1 MRSLILSDLH
11 ANVEAL
17 DSVLDDARRQ
27 GFDRVVC
34 LGDIVGYG
42 ASPGEVIDRLR
53 ALQPSAIVR
62 GNHDKVV
69 SGITQG
75 ETFHDAALTAA
86 LWTREAIS
94 KEAAEWLRSLPQG
107 PMDAGGF
114 VIAHGSP
121 HDEEEYIL
129 GDIDAALAFGQD
141 AFDIALF
148 GHSHF
153 TCMFAL
159 SGRRIGS
166 RMLSAEGESLT
177 LEPGI
182 RYLLNP
188 GSIGQPRDHN
198 PGASYAILDDLKRT
212 FEVRRVAYD
221 VEGAQRRI
229 LDAGLPE
236 VLAHRLALGV

>member
-11 ANVEAL
+11 SNAEAL
-17 DSVLDDARRQ
+17 DSVLADARGQ
-27 GFDRVVC
+27 GFDRAVC

-42 ASPGEVIDRLR
+42 ASPNEVIARLR
-53 ALQPSAIVR
+53 ELEPAAVVR

-69 SGITQG
+69 SGVTGG
-75 ETFHDAALTAA
+75 ETFHEAALTAA
-86 LWTREAIS
+86 MWTREAVS
-94 KEAAEWLRSLPQG
+94 PEGKAWLRSLPEG
-107 PMDAGGF
+107 PRDAGGF

-129 GDIDAALAFGQD
+129 GDIDAALAFGRD
-141 AFDIALF
+141 EFDVALF

-153 TCMFAL
+153 TCMFSLA
-159 SGRRIGS
+159 GRRIVS
-166 RMLSAEGESLT
+166 RMLSAEGETLP

-198 PGASYAILDDLKRT
+198 PSASYAILDDRKRT
-212 FEVRRVAYD
+212 FEVRRVPYD
-221 VEGAQRRI
+221 VEAAQRRI